1 MSWVSLSRMLKDRG
15 GNFAMTTALL
25 LPITIGVGGM
35 AVDLTNVMQEKSN
48 LQSVADA
55 ATLAAASKMSQD
67 DISAN
72 EAKSVVENYLLGQYL
87 AQMRQSGV
95 TEQEIALAKAE
106 LLKNT
111 SVEATVTATGGSS
124 KAFDVK
130 MTTTHSVPLNPLTRL
145 IGPDSIPV
153 TISSVA
159 ASAREGNA
167 LSMYLVLDRSGSMAW
182 DTTTVNPV
190 KPTKTESY
198 QEQVNSTCYDWRG
211 RAYSCTTTVTKTHD
225 VPNYVIKIEALKA
238 AATMMFGELQK
249 ASAPDTTGTALREE
263 AAKKLIRIGAV
274 SYTHET
280 QDEQKPAWGTTAAAK
295 YVSDLPTVP
304 TGGTDAS
311 GALAVGFADLISTN
325 TTEATQHKAK
335 GNPSF
340 ARFMVLMTDGEMTGN
355 SSSWNRGID
364 DKVRTACAN
373 AKKDNITIF
382 TVAFMAPDKGKDLL
396 KACATNIDNYYESN
410 DMAALVTAF
419 GDIGRKAAKTATRLT
434 N

>member
-1 MSWVSLSRMLKDRG
+1 MLKDRG

-48 LQSVADA
+48 LQSVGDA

-72 EAKSVVENYLLGQYL
+72 EAKSVVEDYLLGQYL
-87 AQMRQSGV
+87 AQLRQSGA
-95 TEQEIALAKAE
+95 TEQEIDLARAE
-106 LLKNT
+106 LLENT
-111 SVEATVTATGGSS
+111 SVEATVTSTGGSG

-145 IGPDSIPV
+145 IGPASIPV

-190 KPTKTESY
+190 NPTKTESY
-198 QEQVNSTCYDWRG
+198 DEWGTCYDWRG
-211 RAYSCTTTVTKTHD
+211 RAYGCYVQKTRA
-225 VPNYVIKIEALKA
+225 VPNYVTKIDALKA

-249 ASAPDTTGTALREE
+249 ASAPDTSSATLREQE
-263 AAKKLIRIGAV
+263 AKKLIRIGAV

-280 QDEQKPAWGTTAAAK
+280 QDEQKAAWGTTAAAK

-335 GNPSF
+335 GNIAF

-382 TVAFMAPDKGKDLL
+382 AVAFMAPDKGKDLL